1 MYKDYPG
8 DMIRRRIHSDITKF
22 LSSLVIG
29 GEIMNKGNHS
39 LSGLLKVHS
48 IKSKSVFFTCGNGYR
63 MWASSSHGIL
73 NTRQKTVCI

>member
-8 DMIRRRIHSDITKF
+8 DMIRRRIHSAITKF

-48 IKSKSVFFTCGNGYR
+48 IILYFDYVA
-63 MWASSSHGIL
+63 MWY
-73 NTRQKTVCI
+73 TE